1 MSTLDEILDKLD
13 TKLEPVRYPDG
24 TKYADEI
31 VITGK
36 KQLKASLI
44 EYIDKE
50 IIGED
55 DVNTTTSNIKE
66 LEKDVRNE
74 LRAEQRAKL
83 KEQL

>member
-1 MSTLDEILDKLD
+1 MNTLDKLLAKLWLANPD
-13 TKLEPVRYPDG
+13 TAPVG
-24 TKYADEI
+24 
-31 VITGK
+31 
-36 KQLKASLI
+36 QLQDTKASLI
-44 EYIDKE
+44 EYIETE